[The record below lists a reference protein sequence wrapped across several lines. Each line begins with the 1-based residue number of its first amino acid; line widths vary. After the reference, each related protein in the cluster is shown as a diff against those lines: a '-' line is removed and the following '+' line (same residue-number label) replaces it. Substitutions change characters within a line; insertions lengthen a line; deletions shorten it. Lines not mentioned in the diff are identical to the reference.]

1 MRQRVG
7 LLVQKSTSQVALQI
21 QKARLKRGNRGAYF
35 GGALKFAKRA
45 QWLSL
50 FFEDQHRVQGGF
62 IEFIDLFDFEMAG
75 FDKRLEFEIGAPTE
89 PARHRVESLRS
100 ASREPARRW

>member
-1 MRQRVG
+1 
-7 LLVQKSTSQVALQI
+7 VA
-21 QKARLKRGNRGAYF
+21 RSF
-35 GGALKFAKRA
+35 GGALKLAKRA

-75 FDKRLEFEIGAPTE
+75 FDKRLEFKIGAPTE
-89 PARHRVESLRS
+89 PARHRIESLGQRAENGHVGGEVIHDDDS
-100 ASREPARRW
+100 AAGFSYPIGLGKGSGTTVTT